1 MRRAVFLD
9 RDGVLAQEIVRDGE
23 AFAPTR
29 FEDFRLVEGAAA
41 QVDRLR
47 AAGLLCIVFTN
58 QPEVA
63 RGLLAVDTLD
73 RMHQHLR
80 ASMAV
85 DDVMVCP
92 HVDAD
97 ACACRKPSP
106 GMLREAAE
114 RWDVDLQRSFVVGDR
129 WRDIDAGRAVG
140 CYTVLLER
148 AYSNCTAVDARV
160 ADLTEAVDL
169 ILARA

>member
-1 MRRAVFLD
+1 VKRAVFLD
-9 RDGVLAQEIVRDGE
+9 RDGVLVREIVRDGD

-29 FEDFRLVEGAAA
+29 VEDFALVEEAAE

-63 RGLLAVDTLD
+63 RGLLAPEVLEQ
-73 RMHQHLR
+73 MHQALR
-80 ASMAV
+80 SSVAV
-85 DDVMVCP
+85 DDIVVCP

-97 ACACRKPSP
+97 GCDCRKPSP
-106 GMLREAAE
+106 GMLRQAAE
-114 RWDVDLQRSFVVGDR
+114 QWEVDLERSFVVGDR
-129 WRDIDAGRAVG
+129 WRDIDAGRAAG

-148 AYSNCTAVDARV
+148 AYSKCTTADACV
-160 ADLTEAVDL
+160 STLPEAVDL